1 MPNLTT
7 PIPSRLTGD
16 VQTDVQAL
24 KKWGTALIDELTYI
38 FNNLDAGNV
47 SEAASVKAENIDT
60 AKMCIRDRCYG
71 LQF

>member
-47 SEAASVKAENIDT
+47 SEAASVKAET
-60 AKMCIRDRCYG
+60 STPQTRKSPTPKSG
-71 LQF
+71 T